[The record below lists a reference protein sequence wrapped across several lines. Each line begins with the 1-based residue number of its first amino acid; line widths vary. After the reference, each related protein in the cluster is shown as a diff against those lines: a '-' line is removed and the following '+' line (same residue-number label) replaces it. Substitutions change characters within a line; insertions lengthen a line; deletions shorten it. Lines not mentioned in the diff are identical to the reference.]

1 VNQSDTNQENGSIA
15 STSVFYMC
23 ALGLLQNYL
32 HVDKYNNMRYINQSN
47 KYIVCYITFMS
58 IKKVTKTT
66 KQTEV

>member
-1 VNQSDTNQENGSIA
+1 
-15 STSVFYMC
+15 MC